1 MTKKG
6 SNKNGKSGKNGRDVE
21 EDKKDKK
28 GVKNGNVK
36 DKAENKAC
44 GNHWN
49 GKEAEREPDALWEN
63 DTIEAVYTEAK
74 ERIFQKSQN
83 VCNKYKVNHHD
94 N

>member
-6 SNKNGKSGKNGRDVE
+6 SNKNGKSGKNEGNVE
-21 EDKKDKK
+21 DGKDKNR
-28 GVKNGNVK
+28 VKNGNVK
-36 DKAENKAC
+36 DKADNKAG